1 MTTKILLIEDEDD
14 LRFNIEEILQLND
27 FDVCTASNGVE
38 GLALLHNNDFDLIIS
53 DIMMPM
59 MDGYQVLEYVRANP
73 RWANLPMVFLT
84 AKVEQADLRRGME
97 LGAEDY
103 LYKPVMSKDLL
114 NSIQTVLKKKEQREN
129 LIVESVQTALQQ
141 ERNVKYHELRTP
153 LFGLMTLIEY
163 LNGSFYDIDDDQK
176 KYLLQKA
183 EQSIQRLDSSLA
195 KLNRMHNIHDPI
207 ANKVHIPSLKNIV
220 LQKVHNHHLEVN
232 GDMDLYMDKNHLEF
246 ILDELLDNATK
257 FSPQNVVP
265 IISISKN
272 FFQISNV
279 QEIITEAGEIIPK
292 PFMQMNREYHEQQG
306 LGLGLYLAHEYLNK
320 NDYVLKA
327 WLDESKIFHVKITP

>member
-27 FDVCTASNGVE
+27 FDVSAASNGVE
-38 GLALLHNNDFDLIIS
+38 GLALLQNNDFDLIIS

-73 RWANLPMVFLT
+73 KWANLPIIFLT
-84 AKVEQADLRRGME
+84 AKVEQADLRKGME

-114 NSIQTVLKKKEQREN
+114 NSIQSVLKKKEQREN
-129 LIVESVQTALQQ
+129 FIVEKVQTALQQ

-163 LNGSFYDIDDDQK
+163 LNGSYYDIEDDQK

-195 KLNRMHNIHDPI
+195 KLNRMHNIQNPDL
-207 ANKVHIPSLKNIV
+207 NKVHIPSLKNLV
-220 LQKVHNHHLEVN
+220 KEKMHHQHLEVN
-232 GDMDLYMDKNHLEF
+232 GDMDLYMDKTHLEF
-246 ILDELLDNATK
+246 VLDELLDNSIK
-257 FSPQNVVP
+257 FSPENTVP
-265 IISISKN
+265 IISISEYSLS
-272 FFQISNV
+272 IRNV
-279 QEIITEAGEIIPK
+279 QELTTSIGEITPM
-292 PFMQMNREYHEQQG
+292 PFMQMNRAYHEQQG
-306 LGLGLYLAHEYLNK
+306 LGLGLYLANEYLNK
-320 NDYVLKA
+320 NGYVLNA
-327 WLDESKIFHVKITP
+327 WIDQDKMFNVKITA

>member
-27 FDVCTASNGVE
+27 FEVCTAANGVE
-38 GLALLHNNDFDLIIS
+38 GLALLQNNEFDLIIS

-73 RWANLPMVFLT
+73 RWANLPIVFLT
-84 AKVEQADLRRGME
+84 AKVEQADFRRGME

-103 LYKPVMSKDLL
+103 LSKPVMSKDLL
-114 NSIQTVLKKKEQREN
+114 KSIQSVLRKKTQREN
-129 LIVESVQTALQQ
+129 LITDRVQNALQL

-163 LNGSFYDIDDDQK
+163 LNSSYYEIDDEQK

-195 KLNRMHNIHDPI
+195 KLNRLHNIQNPKID
-207 ANKVHIPSLKNIV
+207 KVHIPSLRFFIMEK
-220 LQKVHNHHLEVN
+220 LDSEQLEVQ
-232 GDMDLYMDKNHLEF
+232 GDMDMYIDKSNLKFVLE
-246 ILDELLDNATK
+246 ELLENASK
-257 FSPQNVVP
+257 FSYDPSEVKILMSENSFL
-265 IISISKN
+265 IKN
-272 FFQISNV
+272 GQGN
-279 QEIITEAGEIIPK
+279 ITIPGPLSPK
-292 PFMQMNREYHEQQG
+292 PFLQMNREYHEQQG
-306 LGLGLYLAHEYLNK
+306 LGLGLFLASEYLN
-320 NDYVLKA
+320 NNGYVLKA
-327 WLDESKIFHVKITP
+327 WIDEEMCFNVLITP